1 MSARLD
7 RLDKLLNNQIF
18 QLQADNRV
26 FRALVIGKTG
36 CGKTTI
42 LEKICGGSMKY
53 KGGET
58 FKRGIHEIER
68 ELVADGNNRFV
79 AHDSQ
84 GFEGGSTREYQI
96 VQEFLRK
103 RERMPRDERVHVIWY
118 CLQASSRPI
127 QVAEQRFFS
136 EYSGQAPVIAIL
148 TKFDILL
155 DECQQEVEETMD
167 FDADDEEDEDQ
178 ILAAASIIAER
189 KFQEGYRDP
198 LMAMPRPPS
207 AVIRVANVNVESGDR
222 EKSGPLRELLD
233 VTLESLQKQD
243 FGLSILF
250 ASAQRASSFIRYFW
264 ELSILSQ

>member
-1 MSARLD
+1 
-7 RLDKLLNNQIF
+7 
-18 QLQADNRV
+18 

-42 LEKICGGSMKY
+42 LEKIWWIDGTSLLIQIHCISDIW
-53 KGGET
+53 
-58 FKRGIHEIER
+58 RGIHEIER

-127 QVAEQRFFS
+127 QIAEQRFFS

-167 FDADDEEDEDQ
+167 FDPDDEEDEDQ

-198 LMAMPRPPS
+198 LMGMPRPPH
-207 AVIRVANVNVESGDR
+207 AVIRVANGGSLSYYMGVNVD
-222 EKSGPLRELLD
+222 
-233 VTLESLQKQD
+233 
-243 FGLSILF
+243 
-250 ASAQRASSFIRYFW
+250 
-264 ELSILSQ
+264 